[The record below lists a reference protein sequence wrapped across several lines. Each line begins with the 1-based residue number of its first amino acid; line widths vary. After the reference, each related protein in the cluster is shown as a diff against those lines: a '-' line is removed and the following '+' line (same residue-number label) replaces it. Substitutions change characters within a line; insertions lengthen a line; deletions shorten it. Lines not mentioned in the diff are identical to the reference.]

1 MPSPL
6 DDLPVHQT
14 AAPLPEP
21 ATSDTHFNDGYY
33 FAFYAPGFH
42 VFAGLRLHPNTN
54 VMDGYGGAVAHGTQ
68 RNLRVSR
75 ALRPSTYPFKVGPL
89 QLEIL
94 EPMRR
99 QRVALQAN
107 ESGVSF
113 DVTFTAVAPPFDET
127 PHRQYRHGRLHN
139 HVLRYTQVA
148 RAHGTLT
155 IDDAT
160 HAIDGW
166 HAARD
171 HSWGI
176 RSTMGPH
183 IPARGIGPGSD
194 PDRRALPALGAV
206 RDERPQRL
214 LPHARGRTREHARL
228 RGPDRLQGRRL
239 ARARARGARPD
250 LRRRPPQPRHAS
262 PSPTRPTR
270 PTPTPSKW
278 PASPPTRRASATRAG
293 GRTAASRAST
303 AAST

>member
-14 AAPLPEP
+14 VAPLPEP

-75 ALRPSTYPFKVGPL
+75 ALRPETYPFKIGPL

-139 HVLRYTQVA
+139 HVVRYTQVA
-148 RAHGTLT
+148 APT
-155 IDDAT
+155 
-160 HAIDGW
+160 
-166 HAARD
+166 AR
-171 HSWGI
+171 
-176 RSTMGPH
+176 
-183 IPARGIGPGSD
+183 
-194 PDRRALPALGAV
+194 
-206 RDERPQRL
+206 
-214 LPHARGRTREHARL
+214 
-228 RGPDRLQGRRL
+228 
-239 ARARARGARPD
+239 
-250 LRRRPPQPRHAS
+250 
-262 PSPTRPTR
+262 
-270 PTPTPSKW
+270 
-278 PASPPTRRASATRAG
+278 
-293 GRTAASRAST
+293 
-303 AAST
+303 